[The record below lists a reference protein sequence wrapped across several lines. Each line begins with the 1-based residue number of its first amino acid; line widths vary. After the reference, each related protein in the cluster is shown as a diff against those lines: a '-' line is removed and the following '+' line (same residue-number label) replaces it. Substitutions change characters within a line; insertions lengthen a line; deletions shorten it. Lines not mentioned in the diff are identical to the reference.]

1 MIITGTSDKI
11 QFKLGSTAATELP
24 FTVDYN
30 NYTATGVTLVSN
42 NGTSNDTTAVDLVPS
57 PSSGQ
62 QNELRYCSIFNA
74 DSSSETVI
82 VQVFD
87 GTNTRVVFRATLG
100 VGDTLQYQLEKG
112 WEVLDSL
119 GNKETYNYQVLANT
133 MKGTLGW
140 RPGGAGTAAS
150 LLSNAV
156 YMTTLGKADKEYTS
170 IDVIYNVTTAASSVT
185 WAEMA
190 IYVGQRF
197 NSDHAIPFRRVGFT
211 DVNNAAG
218 FTTSTGV
225 KRTTISTS
233 GIKIGDQI
241 LLVYGNSAT
250 TVAQLRTFGWI
261 ASTYITTDISDST
274 FGSFGTYAGVR
285 PSLNPVHYWGA
296 FSQQLFWFNW
306 QGT

>member
-119 GNKETYNYQVLANT
+119 GNKETRKKWLKNE
-133 MKGTLGW
+133 
-140 RPGGAGTAAS
+140 R
-150 LLSNAV
+150 
-156 YMTTLGKADKEYTS
+156 
-170 IDVIYNVTTAASSVT
+170 
-185 WAEMA
+185 
-190 IYVGQRF
+190 
-197 NSDHAIPFRRVGFT
+197 
-211 DVNNAAG
+211 
-218 FTTSTGV
+218 
-225 KRTTISTS
+225 
-233 GIKIGDQI
+233 
-241 LLVYGNSAT
+241 
-250 TVAQLRTFGWI
+250 
-261 ASTYITTDISDST
+261 
-274 FGSFGTYAGVR
+274 
-285 PSLNPVHYWGA
+285 LN
-296 FSQQLFWFNW
+296 LK
-306 QGT
+306 